1 MRSRGLAAIS
11 PPFVTIVSGSPRD
24 GTAMVMQM
32 LMAGGLAVLVDDVHK
47 AGTPEPHGYYDYEPS
62 LMLDVDDKT
71 KQWVAGAHGKAV
83 KVMPY
88 QLQYLPPTVEYRV
101 VFVCRRIAEILDSWT
116 ELGLP
121 GVNSLLG
128 EREAGQAPETEHAFQ
143 ARLLRQQHLP
153 TVFVRYGDLIASP
166 GTQAPRLVDFLGLPL
181 DVSAMAA
188 AARRD

>member
-1 MRSRGLAAIS
+1 VKTS

-71 KQWVAGAHGKAV
+71 KEWVAGARGKAV

-88 QLQYLPPTVEYRV
+88 QLQYLPPALEYRV

-116 ELGLP
+116 EMGLP
-121 GVNSLLG
+121 GVDSALG
-128 EREAGQAPETEHAFQ
+128 QSKAGQAPETEHTFE
-143 ARLLRQQHLP
+143 ARLLRQPHMP
-153 TVFVRYGDLIASP
+153 TVFVRYRDLIASP
-166 GTQAPRLVDFLGLPL
+166 AGQTPRLVDFLGLAL
-181 DVSAMAA
+181 DVNAMAA
-188 AARRD
+188 AARGD

>member
-1 MRSRGLAAIS
+1 MKTSS
-11 PPFVTIVSGSPRD
+11 PFVTIVTGSPRD

-32 LMAGGLAVLVDDVHK
+32 LMAGELAVLVDDVHK

-71 KQWVAGAHGKAV
+71 KEWVAAAQGKAV

-88 QLQYLPPTVEYRV
+88 QLQYLPPAFGYRV

-116 ELGLP
+116 GMGLP
-121 GVNSLLG
+121 GVDSAPG
-128 EREAGQAPETEHAFQ
+128 ESEAGQAPETEQ
-143 ARLLRQQHLP
+143 TLEARLLRQPHMP
-153 TVFVRYGDLIASP
+153 TMFVRYRDLVASP
-166 GTQAPRLVDFLGLPL
+166 AGQAARLVDFLGVPL
-181 DVSAMAA
+181 DANAMAA

>member
-1 MRSRGLAAIS
+1 VKTS

-71 KQWVAGAHGKAV
+71 KEWVAGAHGKAV

-88 QLQYLPPTVEYRV
+88 QLQYLPPACEYRV

-116 ELGLP
+116 EMGLP
-121 GVNSLLG
+121 EVDSAPGQSK
-128 EREAGQAPETEHAFQ
+128 AGQAPETEHTFE
-143 ARLLRQQHLP
+143 ARPLRQPHMP
-153 TVFVRYGDLIASP
+153 TIFVRHRDLIASP
-166 GTQAPRLVDFLGLPL
+166 AGQTPRLVDFLGLAL
-181 DVSAMAA
+181 DVNAMAA
-188 AARRD
+188 AARGD